1 MCISYINYFR
11 ILVSV
16 MINFYNVT
24 LKHKNSRGIHNVSF
38 DIEKGQFVYLMGPTG
53 AGKST
58 IINSIIKSVV
68 PDSGQILVN
77 NYDVSKLSENDLTIF
92 RRDIGMVFQDFKLIN
107 DRSIFENVA
116 LPLQILGIPKK
127 TIIIKV
133 EEILNKVGLKH
144 KINSMP
150 NELSGG
156 EQQKIC
162 VARALI
168 KNPKIVVA
176 DEPTGNLDP
185 SSSDDI
191 IDLLEKE
198 SKNGTTI
205 IMATHNYP
213 LIENRIKH
221 FIELNNGKVVS

>member
-1 MCISYINYFR
+1 
-11 ILVSV
+11 
-16 MINFYNVT
+16 MINFIDVSV
-24 LKHKNSRGIHNVSF
+24 KHSDSRGIHNMSF
-38 DIEKGQFVYLMGPTG
+38 NIEKGQFVYLMGPTG

-58 IINSIIKSVV
+58 IINSILRSIT
-68 PDSGQILVN
+68 PNSGKIIVN
-77 NYDVSKLSENDLTIF
+77 NMDISLFNDIDLAHYRT
-92 RRDIGMVFQDFKLIN
+92 DIGMIFQDFKLMN
-107 DRSIFENVA
+107 DRTIFENIA
-116 LPLQILGIPKK
+116 LPLQIIGSKK
-127 TIIIKV
+127 EIISEKV
-133 EEILNKVGLKH
+133 RDILIKVGLGH
-144 KINSMP
+144 KSHAYPI
-150 NELSGG
+150 ELSGG

-191 IDLLEKE
+191 IDLLEAE
-198 SKNGTTI
+198 SKLGTTI

-213 LIENRIKH
+213 LIENRIEH

>member
-1 MCISYINYFR
+1 
-11 ILVSV
+11 
-16 MINFYNVT
+16 MINFIDVT
-24 LKHKNSRGIHNVSF
+24 LKHKNSRGIHNISF

-58 IINSIIKSVV
+58 IINSIIKSAT

-77 NYDVSKLSENDLTIF
+77 NLDVSKLSDHNLSQY
-92 RRDIGMVFQDFKLIN
+92 RRDIGMVFQDFKLID
-107 DRSIFENVA
+107 DRTIAENIA
-116 LPLQILGIPKK
+116 LPLQIIGIQKS
-127 TIIIKV
+127 IIYNKV
-133 EEILNKVGLKH
+133 QDVLNKVGLKH
-144 KINSMP
+144 KVNSKP

-168 KNPKIVVA
+168 KNPKIIIA
-176 DEPTGNLDP
+176 DEPTANLDP

-191 IDLLEKE
+191 IDLLEQE
-198 SKNGTTI
+198 SNNGTTI

-221 FIELNNGKVVS
+221 FIELNNGRVVR

>member
-1 MCISYINYFR
+1 
-11 ILVSV
+11 
-16 MINFYNVT
+16 MINFIDVSV
-24 LKHKNSRGIHNVSF
+24 KHSDSRGIHNVSF
-38 DIEKGQFVYLMGPTG
+38 NIEKGQFVYLMGPTG

-58 IINSIIKSVV
+58 IINSILRSIT
-68 PDSGQILVN
+68 PNSGKIIVN
-77 NYDVSKLSENDLTIF
+77 NMDISLFNNIDLAHY
-92 RRDIGMVFQDFKLIN
+92 RRDVGMVFQDFKLMN
-107 DRSIFENVA
+107 DRTIFDNIA
-116 LPLQILGIPKK
+116 LPLQIIGSKK
-127 TIIIKV
+127 EIISEKV
-133 EEILNKVGLKH
+133 RDILIKVGLGH
-144 KINSMP
+144 KSNAYP

-191 IDLLEKE
+191 IDLLEAE
-198 SKNGTTI
+198 SRLGTTI

-213 LIENRIKH
+213 LIENRIEH
-221 FIELNNGKVVS
+221 FIELNDGKVVS

>member
-1 MCISYINYFR
+1 
-11 ILVSV
+11 

-24 LKHKNSRGIHNVSF
+24 LKRKNSRGIHNVSF

-58 IINSIIKSVV
+58 IINSIIKSVI

-77 NYDVSKLSENDLTIF
+77 NYDVSKLSENDLTLY

-116 LPLQILGIPKK
+116 LPLQILGIQKK

-133 EEILNKVGLKH
+133 EEILNKVGLKY

-156 EQQKIC
+156 EQQKVC

-191 IDLLEKE
+191 IDLLEQE

>member
-1 MCISYINYFR
+1 
-11 ILVSV
+11 
-16 MINFYNVT
+16 MINFIDVT
-24 LKHKNSRGIHNVSF
+24 LKHPNSRGIYNVSF

-58 IINSIIKSVV
+58 IINSIIKSVT

-77 NYDVSKLSENDLTIF
+77 NYDVSKLSENDLANY

-107 DRSIFENVA
+107 DRTVAENIA
-116 LPLQILGIPKK
+116 LPLQIIGIQNN
-127 TIIIKV
+127 IIRDKV
-133 EEILNKVGLKH
+133 ENILDKVGLAH
-144 KINSMP
+144 KSNSKP
-150 NELSGG
+150 HELSGG

-168 KNPKIVVA
+168 KNPKIIVA

-198 SKNGTTI
+198 SVNGTTI

-221 FIELNNGKVVS
+221 FIELNNGRVVK

>member
-11 ILVSV
+11 IVGSV

>member
-1 MCISYINYFR
+1 
-11 ILVSV
+11 

-198 SKNGTTI
+198 SVNGTTI

-221 FIELNNGKVVS
+221 FIELNNGRVVKWLNN

>member
-1 MCISYINYFR
+1 
-11 ILVSV
+11 
-16 MINFYNVT
+16 MINFIDVSV
-24 LKHKNSRGIHNVSF
+24 KHSDSRGIHNVSF

-58 IINSIIKSVV
+58 VINSILRSIT
-68 PDSGQILVN
+68 PNSGKIIVN
-77 NYDVSKLSENDLTIF
+77 NMDISLFNDIDLAHY
-92 RRDIGMVFQDFKLIN
+92 RRDIGMVFQDFKLMN
-107 DRSIFENVA
+107 DRTIFENIA
-116 LPLQILGIPKK
+116 LPLQIIGSKK
-127 TIIIKV
+127 EIISEKV
-133 EEILNKVGLKH
+133 RDILIKVGLGH
-144 KINSMP
+144 KSHAYPI
-150 NELSGG
+150 ELSGG

-191 IDLLEKE
+191 IDLLESE
-198 SKNGTTI
+198 SKLGTTI

-213 LIENRIKH
+213 LIENRIEH

>member
-1 MCISYINYFR
+1 
-11 ILVSV
+11 

-77 NYDVSKLSENDLTIF
+77 NYDVSKLSENDLTTY

>member
-1 MCISYINYFR
+1 
-11 ILVSV
+11 
-16 MINFYNVT
+16 MINFIDVT
-24 LKHKNSRGIHNVSF
+24 LKHSNSRGIYNISF

-58 IINSIIKSVV
+58 IINSIIKSVT

-77 NYDVSKLSENDLTIF
+77 NYDVSKLSENDLANY

-107 DRSIFENVA
+107 DRTIAENIA
-116 LPLQILGIPKK
+116 LPLQIIGIQNN
-127 TIIIKV
+127 IIRDKV
-133 EEILNKVGLKH
+133 ENILNKVGLAH
-144 KINSMP
+144 KSNSKP
-150 NELSGG
+150 YELSGG

-168 KNPKIVVA
+168 KNPKIIVA

-191 IDLLEKE
+191 IDLLETE
-198 SKNGTTI
+198 SVNGTTI

-221 FIELNNGKVVS
+221 FIELNNGRVVK

>member
-1 MCISYINYFR
+1 
-11 ILVSV
+11 

-24 LKHKNSRGIHNVSF
+24 LKRKNSRGIHNVSF

-58 IINSIIKSVV
+58 IINSIIKSVI

-77 NYDVSKLSENDLTIF
+77 NYDVSKLSENDLTLY

-116 LPLQILGIPKK
+116 LPLQILGIQKK
-127 TIIIKV
+127 IIIIKV

-156 EQQKIC
+156 EQQKVC

-191 IDLLEKE
+191 IDLLEQE

>member
-1 MCISYINYFR
+1 
-11 ILVSV
+11 
-16 MINFYNVT
+16 MINFIDVT
-24 LKHKNSRGIHNVSF
+24 LKHPNSRGIYNVSF

-58 IINSIIKSVV
+58 IINSIIKSVT

-77 NYDVSKLSENDLTIF
+77 NYDVSNLSENELF
-92 RRDIGMVFQDFKLIN
+92 LYRRDIGMVFQDFKLVN
-107 DRSIFENVA
+107 DRTIFENVA
-116 LPLQILGIPKK
+116 LPLQIIGVSKN
-127 TIIIKV
+127 IINEKV
-133 EEILNKVGLKH
+133 QNILIKVGLKH
-144 KINSMP
+144 KAQSKP
-150 NELSGG
+150 FELSGG

-168 KNPKIVVA
+168 KNPKIIVA

-191 IDLLEKE
+191 IDLLENE
-198 SKNGTTI
+198 SSKGTTI

-221 FIELNNGKVVS
+221 FIELNNGRVVS

>member
-1 MCISYINYFR
+1 
-11 ILVSV
+11 
-16 MINFYNVT
+16 MINFIDVT
-24 LKHKNSRGIHNVSF
+24 LKHQNSRGIHNVSF
-38 DIEKGQFVYLMGPTG
+38 NVHKGQFVYLMGPTG

-58 IINSIIKSVV
+58 IINSIIKSVK

-77 NYDVSKLSENDLTIF
+77 NYDVSKLSENDLANY

-107 DRSIFENVA
+107 DRTIAENIA
-116 LPLQILGIPKK
+116 LPLQIIGIQNN
-127 TIIIKV
+127 TIRDKV
-133 EEILNKVGLKH
+133 ENILDKVGLAH
-144 KINSMP
+144 KSNSKP
-150 NELSGG
+150 HELSGG

-168 KNPKIVVA
+168 KNPKIIVA

-198 SKNGTTI
+198 SVNGTTI

-221 FIELNNGKVVS
+221 FIELNNGRVVK

>member
-1 MCISYINYFR
+1 
-11 ILVSV
+11 

-24 LKHKNSRGIHNVSF
+24 LKRKNSRGIHNVSF

-58 IINSIIKSVV
+58 IINSIIKSVI

-77 NYDVSKLSENDLTIF
+77 NYDVSKLSENDLTLY

-116 LPLQILGIPKK
+116 LPLQILGIQKK

-156 EQQKIC
+156 EQQKVC

-191 IDLLEKE
+191 IDLLEHE

>member
-1 MCISYINYFR
+1 
-11 ILVSV
+11 

-38 DIEKGQFVYLMGPTG
+38 EIEKGQFVYLMGPTG

-77 NYDVSKLSENDLTIF
+77 NYDVSKLSENDLTIY

>member
-1 MCISYINYFR
+1 
-11 ILVSV
+11 

-58 IINSIIKSVV
+58 IINSIIKSVI

-77 NYDVSKLSENDLTIF
+77 NYDVSKLSENDLTLY

-116 LPLQILGIPKK
+116 LPLQILGIQKK

-144 KINSMP
+144 KIDSMP

-191 IDLLEKE
+191 IDLLEQE